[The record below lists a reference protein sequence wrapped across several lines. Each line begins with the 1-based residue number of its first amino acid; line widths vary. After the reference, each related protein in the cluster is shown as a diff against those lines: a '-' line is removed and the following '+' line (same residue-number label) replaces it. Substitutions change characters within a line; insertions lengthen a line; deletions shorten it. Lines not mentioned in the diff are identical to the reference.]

1 MQWVPVTINI
11 VSWNPVHGEMYSI
24 KYYVIKFLS
33 DMRYVGGFRLVSATI
48 KSDRHDIAELL
59 LKVALSVTTLTL
71 ARMNQ
76 LAQWD
81 VHSRPKR

>member
-1 MQWVPVTINI
+1 
-11 VSWNPVHGEMYSI
+11 
-24 KYYVIKFLS
+24 
-33 DMRYVGGFRLVSATI
+33 
-48 KSDRHDIAELL
+48 L